1 MDDSSIT
8 TTININDMPPEI
20 LLQIFYFLESPSLS
34 ETRLHDQP
42 SDTLLNTDPE
52 LRWLGPVSLVCKTWR
67 SLALPKLFRHVLW
80 RPQVSSLSAFTLN
93 PIPLLRFLEDN
104 GLERSVHTFTLV
116 VDFADEWADTH
127 RRTPQ
132 IRSVDLEWFWD
143 QIFSVLDPLRF
154 TIIAPPTTL
163 AAFLSRML
171 FLDDAWSFDMPY
183 HILSLSRTKRED
195 QDPFPGRSQ
204 VDASVSGLRTPAA
217 KSDDS
222 EGSQSQ
228 LSAAAA
234 AAANIAP
241 TVGSS
246 GNANANA
253 NATSSSLPSRPSC
266 RSTRRRRAPPC
277 PLFTARR
284 WTGLLLNEGSSTK
297 VYRTYEF
304 FLRRPPSMLGALLGC
319 EEWPNDAPLV
329 PPSVVDL
336 SYVAIFPLSAQV
348 RMLLEHL
355 PRVDRLFVQ
364 LGPASASSR
373 HLLEDPAE
381 MRHVDPADL
390 WMERD
395 SAYSYLV
402 WKIATAAALPPS
414 PSPQSTSA
422 ATAVAADATAPAR
435 PSALSSGRDSKY
447 NWALL
452 RVFESGDDKEAM
464 DLACRSLVDRPLRG
478 WRIEGDGRVFV
489 KCGYGDENATGA
501 ATATQGGSGDTAAA
515 LGVE

>member
-1 MDDSSIT
+1 MEDPAST
-8 TTININDMPPEI
+8 TVMNINDMPPEI

-42 SDTLLNTDPE
+42 SGTLLDTEPE
-52 LRWLGPVSLVCKTWR
+52 LRWLGPASLVCKTWR

-93 PIPLLRFLEDN
+93 PIPLLRFLEDH
-104 GLERSVHTFTLV
+104 GLERSVRTFTLV

-143 QIFSVLDPLRF
+143 QIFSVVDPLRF

-183 HILSLSRTKRED
+183 HILSLSRTERED
-195 QDPFPGRSQ
+195 QDPFSGRSQ
-204 VDASVSGLRTPAA
+204 VDASLSGLGTSAA
-217 KSDDS
+217 KSDGS
-222 EGSQSQ
+222 EGSKSH
-228 LSAAAA
+228 LAAAA
-234 AAANIAP
+234 AVNAAA
-241 TVGSS
+241 TTGSS
-246 GNANANA
+246 GNA
-253 NATSSSLPSRPSC
+253 TSSSSSSCRPS
-266 RSTRRRRAPPC
+266 RRRRAPPC

-355 PRVDRLFVQ
+355 PRIDRLFVQ

-373 HLLEDPAE
+373 RLLEDPAE

-395 SAYSYLV
+395 SAYSYL
-402 WKIATAAALPPS
+402 IREISTAPVALPPS
-414 PSPQSTSA
+414 PSPSPSPQATSA
-422 ATAVAADATAPAR
+422 AAAAAAAAPAR
-435 PSALSSGRDSKY
+435 PPSALTSGRDSRR

-489 KCGYGDENATGA
+489 KCGYDNENEAGA
-501 ATATQGGSGDTAAA
+501 ATAAQGGSGDATAA